1 MNPLYRDGLL
11 AAVGL
16 LVLLSGTIGTVGVG
30 PVLDPTAAVGG
41 VLVALLV
48 EAAFLRHP
56 EILLSPWER
65 RGVPTA
71 SLLVVVA
78 LGAAAVRYAP
88 VAVGALVWGLAT
100 YLALLGCVLA
110 GLGNPLRV
118 VAPDS
123 DEE

>member
-11 AAVGL
+11 AVVGL
-16 LVLLSGTIGTVGVG
+16 LVLLSGTIGTVGIG
-30 PVLDPTAAVGG
+30 PVVDPPAVVGG

-48 EAAFLRHP
+48 EAAFLRYP
-56 EILLSPWER
+56 VILHSLWER

-71 SLLVVVA
+71 SLIVVVA

-88 VAVGALVWGLAT
+88 LAVGALVWGLAT

-110 GLGNPLRV
+110 GLGNPLRAV
-118 VAPDS
+118 VPPS
-123 DEE
+123 EEE

>member
-16 LVLLSGTIGTVGVG
+16 LVLLSGTVGSVGVG
-30 PVLDPTAAVGG
+30 PLLDPTAVVGG
-41 VLVALLV
+41 VLVACLV
-48 EAAFLRHP
+48 EAAFLRYP
-56 EILLSPWER
+56 EILLSLWER

-78 LGAAAVRYAP
+78 LGAAAGRYAP
-88 VAVGALVWGLAT
+88 AVVGALVWGLAT

-110 GLGNPLRV
+110 GHGNPLGV

-123 DEE
+123 EE